1 MSPEHEPQAEMVMK
15 SEATV
20 SEQKHG
26 LGHWILWISEPER
39 LSSLPAEPE

>member
-26 LGHWILWISEPER
+26 QDIGFYGSQNLRG
-39 LSSLPAEPE
+39 